1 MNVIFIA
8 AGSGSRLG
16 DLTEKQPKPLVPI
29 NGKSILE
36 RQISILKKNGIDD
49 ISVVVGPNKDKFNL
63 KNIKLVHDVD
73 HNDHDQLGS
82 LMVVA
87 EKINDETLIL
97 FADIVFD
104 EIILQQMLNTKCDIG
119 IAIDLDWEKSYE
131 ERMDNP
137 KADADKVLLSEGKIT
152 KLSKEIQFEN
162 NKLKVGEFLG
172 IIKLSNRGC
181 KIFKKNCE
189 EFYKKNDSNRE
200 FLKQAKVLHILQ
212 EINLNKEIITPIPI
226 EGKWCEIDT
235 PNDLAYA
242 EKSFS

>member
-1 MNVIFIA
+1 MI
-8 AGSGSRLG
+8 
-16 DLTEKQPKPLVPI
+16 
-29 NGKSILE
+29 
-36 RQISILKKNGIDD
+36 
-49 ISVVVGPNKDKFNL
+49 
-63 KNIKLVHDVD
+63 
-73 HNDHDQLGS
+73 
-82 LMVVA
+82 
-87 EKINDETLIL
+87 

-137 KADADKVLLSEGKIT
+137 KADADKVLLSEGKIK
-152 KLSKEIQFEN
+152 KLSKKIQFEN
-162 NKLKVGEFLG
+162 NELKVGEFLG
-172 IIKLSNRGC
+172 IIKLSNKGC

-189 EFYKKNDSNRE
+189 EFYNKNSSKEE
-200 FLKQAKVLHILQ
+200 FLKQAKVLHILE

-242 EKSFS
+242 EKLFS

>member
-242 EKSFS
+242 EKLFS